1 MYFKI
6 DYINIMITYTVAITQ
21 LRVRKISSKVEETGE
36 MFSSSGNHF
45 LIDLLLNT
53 LLCSQTTQDDYLYTS
68 KFPLVVWAAN
78 WKNCGFLIQKLAYY
92 FLDKDTC

>member
-68 KFPLVVWAAN
+68 KFPLVV
-78 WKNCGFLIQKLAYY
+78 
-92 FLDKDTC
+92 